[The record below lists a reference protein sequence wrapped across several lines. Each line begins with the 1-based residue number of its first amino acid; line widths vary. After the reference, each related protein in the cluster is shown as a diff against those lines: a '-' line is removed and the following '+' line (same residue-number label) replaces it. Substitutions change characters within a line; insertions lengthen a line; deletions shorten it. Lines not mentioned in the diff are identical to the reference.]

1 MCPTSPRISVVLPVY
16 NALPTLARAFES
28 LDRQTFTDW
37 EVIAIDDGSN
47 DGSTEWLI
55 DRARRDPRVHWLRRP
70 HEGLVAALNAG
81 LKLARGE
88 WVARLD
94 ADDECTPDRFAAQLE
109 FADQNPSLGLI
120 GSLVEFAGDK
130 VAEAGYAAHVDWLNS
145 LVSAEDIQIARF
157 IESPFAHPSVLF
169 RRRLVQD
176 HGGYRS
182 GGFPEDYELWL
193 RWLEAGVRM
202 AKVPRTLLRWHDSPG
217 RLSRTDP
224 RYSLESFFQ
233 LKAGFLARW
242 LAHRPDG
249 AARPLLIWG
258 AGRLTRRRVA
268 FLEAKGVQ
276 VSGFI
281 DIDPRKQGQR
291 PDGRTVHAPES
302 MPPSERC
309 FVVGYV
315 TNRGARDYQRK
326 ILIQKGFVEGTDFLF
341 AA

>member
-1 MCPTSPRISVVLPVY
+1 M
-16 NALPTLARAFES
+16 
-28 LDRQTFTDW
+28 
-37 EVIAIDDGSN
+37 IDDGSH
-47 DGSTEWLI
+47 DGSTEWLAE
-55 DRARRDPRVHWLRRP
+55 RARRDYRIHLLHRP

-81 LKLARGE
+81 LEVARGE

-94 ADDECTPDRFAAQLE
+94 ADDECAPDRFAAQLA
-109 FADQNPSLGLI
+109 FADQNPSLGLV
-120 GSLVEFAGDK
+120 GCLVEFAGDP

-145 LVSAEDIQIARF
+145 LVSPEHIQLARF

-176 HGGYRS
+176 HGGYRA
-182 GGFPEDYELWL
+182 GAFPEDYELWL

-202 AKVPRTLLRWHDSPG
+202 AKVPQALLRWHDSPA

-224 RYSLESFFQ
+224 RYSLESFFR

-242 LAHRPDG
+242 LAQHPPL
-249 AARPLLIWG
+249 ATRPLLIWG

-268 FLEAKGVQ
+268 FLEAEGGQ

-281 DIDPRKQGQR
+281 DIDSRKQGLR
-291 PDGRTVHAPES
+291 PDGRTVYSPET
-302 MPPSERC
+302 MPPPGRC

-315 TNRGARDYQRK
+315 TNRGARDYQRN
-326 ILIQKGFVEGTDFLF
+326 ILIQKGFVEGSDFLF

>member
-1 MCPTSPRISVVLPVY
+1 MPPACPRISVVLPVY
-16 NALPTLARAFES
+16 NALPTLARTFDS
-28 LDRQTFTDW
+28 LERQTFQDW
-37 EVIAIDDGSN
+37 EALAIDDGSQ
-47 DGSTEWLI
+47 DGSTEWLTE
-55 DRARRDPRVHWLRRP
+55 RARHDPKIHLVCRP
-70 HEGLVAALNAG
+70 HAGLVAALNAG
-81 LKLARGE
+81 LELARGE

-94 ADDECTPDRFAAQLE
+94 ADDECAPDRFAAQLA
-109 FADQNPSLGLI
+109 FADLNPSLGLV
-120 GSLVEFAGDK
+120 GCLVEFAGDRI
-130 VAEAGYAAHVDWLNS
+130 ADAGYAAHVDWLNS
-145 LVSAEDIQIARF
+145 LVRPEEIQFSRF

-176 HGGYRS
+176 HGGYRT
-182 GGFPEDYELWL
+182 GEFPEDYELWL

-202 AKVPRTLLRWHDSPG
+202 AKVPRTLLRWHDSPA

-224 RYSLESFFQ
+224 RYSLESFFR

-242 LAHRPDG
+242 LAQHPG
-249 AARPLLIWG
+249 LASRPLLIWG

-268 FLEAKGVQ
+268 FLEAEGVQ

-281 DIDPRKQGQR
+281 DVDPRKQGHR
-291 PDGRTVHAPES
+291 PDGRTVHAPET
-302 MPPSERC
+302 MPPRERC

-315 TNRGARDYQRK
+315 SLRGARDYQRN